1 MTTRSSHGL
10 RTWIVVLATLA
21 SVAAGQ
27 SLAQDPRASTVQKA
41 ARDWYVLFDAGDVA
55 GSRNAAGAKFRE
67 SVDAEAW
74 GQAIART
81 RIPVGDL
88 EQRAMLSTKFD
99 TVLKDGGPPGDFAV
113 IVFRS
118 SYTKRPE
125 TYETIT
131 LEHERDGVWRVIGFE
146 NQ

>member
-1 MTTRSSHGL
+1 MTMRSFLGQ
-10 RTWIVVLATLA
+10 RAWIVVLSTLA
-21 SVAAGQ
+21 CLAAGQ

-41 ARDWYVLFDAGDVA
+41 ARDWLVLFDSGDVA
-55 GSRNAAGAKFRE
+55 GTRDAAGAKFRD
-67 SVDAEAW
+67 SVDIETW
-74 GQAIART
+74 SQAVART
-81 RIPVGDL
+81 RTPVGEL

-118 SYTKRPE
+118 SYAKRPE

-131 LEHERDGVWRVIGFE
+131 LERERDGVWRVIGFE